1 MMIIKIGGSM
11 KKLLG
16 VSLSLCGFL
25 YLMFLLTLY
34 PMLVSG
40 YGSHEQ
46 MVLNENNQFTDAL
59 YLNGDI
65 SVRLISDTPFTVKI
79 DGEKVGEFKIYSARF
94 KGEHLIEV
102 ESNKECVIYAELK
115 QHPSLKNYI
124 LSLLLISGGIVIV
137 WEEKRAT

>member
-1 MMIIKIGGSM
+1 MIIKIGGSM

-16 VSLSLCGFL
+16 ISLSLCGIL

-65 SVRLISDTPFTVKI
+65 SLKLTSDVPFQLKI
-79 DGEKVGEFKIYSARF
+79 DGKEIGKFTAYSSRL

-102 ESNKECVIYAELK
+102 ESNEECVIYAELR

-124 LSLLLISGGIVIV
+124 LSLLLISSGIVMV
-137 WEEKRAT
+137 WKEKRGT